1 LRLGYIAVDYHEPTA
16 DIPMNK
22 YLIPVIATLV
32 MAAACQPGQTPP
44 PAQDPVLQTNA
55 TAPAVAFVDVTTSAG
70 KFTLRLDGRAAPLTV
85 AHFLKNVDSGFYSGT
100 VFHRIIPG
108 FMIQGGGY
116 TEDFTLRETA
126 ATVPNESG
134 NGLANLRSTIA
145 MARTQDPHSAG
156 TQFYINV
163 VDNVNDNPS
172 TANLDPAK
180 HTTQGR
186 WGYTVFGFV
195 SEGMDV
201 IDLIAEYETEPNG
214 PGGAPAPIIPVIIE
228 NMTRVNP
235 N

>member
-1 LRLGYIAVDYHEPTA
+1 MKNL
-16 DIPMNK
+16 
-22 YLIPVIATLV
+22 LISLLV
-32 MAAACQPGQTPP
+32 LILAACTLDQGPP
-44 PAQDPVLQTNA
+44 PAETTLVKDG
-55 TAPAVAFVDVTTSAG
+55 TAPAVAFVEVTTSAG
-70 KFTLRLDGRAAPLTV
+70 SFTLQLDGRAAPLTV
-85 AHFLKNVDSGFYSGT
+85 AHFLKNVDSGFYVGT

-116 TEDFTLRETA
+116 DEDFNLRETGESI
-126 ATVPNESG
+126 PNESG

-163 VDNVNDNPS
+163 VNNVADEPN
-172 TANLDPAK
+172 TADLDPVK

-186 WGYTVFGFV
+186 WGYTVFGYV
-195 SEGMDV
+195 VEGMDV
-201 IDLIAEYETEPNG
+201 VDLIAQYETEPNG

-235 N
+235 E